1 MAHDNLVGAAVTVGF
16 DGSEASLGS
25 VVIAAREAVMRARP
39 LEILH
44 AVDWPTDDVPVG
56 ELDDKLRRDQYE
68 AAERLVADAIAAIR
82 PIAGDIEIRNTI
94 VVSSPAAALLRAAEH
109 AAVIVVGVHGDSGVI
124 GIVAGSTT
132 VQVATHATCPVL
144 ICRGQPTTGGEIVLG
159 VDGSPKSASAVA
171 FAFEE
176 AALSGTS
183 LHAVHAWRHPIAPG
197 PGDSLPLLYMDSDVE
212 AEEGRLLAEATSG
225 WSDKY
230 PDVTVR
236 RSLVR
241 GRAVHVLAD
250 ASAGASMLVVG
261 ARGHGGF
268 EELLLGSV
276 GLTLMHKTTCP
287 IAIVRPG
294 AHAA

>member
-1 MAHDNLVGAAVTVGF
+1 MAHDNLAGAAIVVGF

-25 VVIAAREAVMRARP
+25 VVIATREAVMRARP

-44 AVDWPTDDVPVG
+44 AIDWPTDDVPPG
-56 ELDDKLRRDQYE
+56 ELNDKLGHDQYE
-68 AAERLVADAIAAIR
+68 AAERLVADAIAAVR
-82 PIAGDIEIRNTI
+82 PIAGDIDIRSTI
-94 VVSSPAAALLRAAEH
+94 VVSSAAAALVRASEY
-109 AAVIVVGVHGDSGVI
+109 AAVIVVGVHGRSGVI
-124 GIVAGSTT
+124 GLVAGSTT

-144 ICRGQPTTGGEIVLG
+144 ICRGQAATGEEIVLG
-159 VDGSPKSASAVA
+159 VDGSPKSASTVA

-176 AALSGTS
+176 AALRGDS
-183 LHAVHAWRHPIAPG
+183 LHAVHAWHHPIARG
-197 PGDSLPLLYMDSDVE
+197 PGDSLPILYVDADVE
-212 AEEGRLLAEATSG
+212 AQEGRLLAEAISG
-225 WSDKY
+225 WTGRYS
-230 PDVTVR
+230 DVTVR

-241 GRAVHVLAD
+241 GRAVPVLTD

-268 EELLLGSV
+268 TELLLGSV

-294 AHAA
+294 THAV